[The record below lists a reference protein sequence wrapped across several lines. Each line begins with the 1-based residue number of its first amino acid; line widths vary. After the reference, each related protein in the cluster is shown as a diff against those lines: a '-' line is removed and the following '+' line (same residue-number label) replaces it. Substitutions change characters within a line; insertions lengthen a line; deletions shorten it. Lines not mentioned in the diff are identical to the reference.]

1 VPKDHKRV
9 RRAIKLPHEHGVA
22 PTFQTEAVVV
32 KGVSRDRGVFMP
44 GQRAGLWAVDDIVL
58 LVQRTQGHILLTVK
72 TT

>member
-1 VPKDHKRV
+1 MPKDHKRV
-9 RRAIKLPHEHGVA
+9 RRAIKLPHEHGAA

-32 KGVSRDRGVFMP
+32 EAVSRDRGAFIP

-58 LVQRTQGHILLTVK
+58 LVQRTQGHISVTVK